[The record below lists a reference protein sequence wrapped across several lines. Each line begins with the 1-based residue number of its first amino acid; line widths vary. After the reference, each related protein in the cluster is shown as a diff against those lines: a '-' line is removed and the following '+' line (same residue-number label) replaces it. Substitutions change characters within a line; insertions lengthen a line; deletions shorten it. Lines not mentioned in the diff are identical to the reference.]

1 MFIFVHWFL
10 KTYISESCFYFS
22 IMPKELNINNIEI
35 MEQ

>member
-10 KTYISESCFYFS
+10 KSYISESCFNYS
-22 IMPKELNINNIEI
+22 IMPKKMNINNIGI